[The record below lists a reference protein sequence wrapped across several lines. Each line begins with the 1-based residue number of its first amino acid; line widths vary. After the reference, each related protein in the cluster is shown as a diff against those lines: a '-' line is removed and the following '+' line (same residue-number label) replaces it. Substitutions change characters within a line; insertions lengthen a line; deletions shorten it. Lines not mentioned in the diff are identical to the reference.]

1 MTNINKLDKY
11 NLWSEKYR
19 PKVIEDL
26 LITKEN
32 LNKVHIWIKGFI
44 KKKDP
49 NISNCLF
56 LYGPPGCGKTSLAYI
71 ILNKYKYDIIELNAS
86 ELRNKKNIKD
96 QFEDILQKKNIL
108 SMFQQTKTENAII
121 MDEIDGLTIGER
133 GTLSEIIKIMF
144 PKKNEMKANPSK
156 FRYKRFNPFICI
168 SNSLDKKINEIKRK
182 SVFIEVK
189 NPNQL
194 QMEKIAKHILT
205 KEKKKYDNQII
216 KDIVHKSQ
224 YDIRRML
231 TLLEYLF
238 NYKEF
243 IFSYKKIKSLLDEI
257 DNKNKDE
264 TTYSLISEFSNNYNF
279 DKITEQFFNKNLSS
293 MIIYENFINLINNKH
308 KSESESKKLNEIIDI
323 YKHFSESDNIEYT
336 IHMNQNWDLYT
347 YYCLYTCIIP
357 LFKISQLK
365 QCSFKKNTSLNFST
379 LLNKTSLEYLNL
391 KFINNVLLFFNY
403 SNSIDIFDLAKLFK
417 NNDYSNVFN
426 IDPSELKK
434 LCKFLE

>member
-1 MTNINKLDKY
+1 MTNLDKY

-19 PKVIEDL
+19 PKIIEDL
-26 LITKEN
+26 LITNEN
-32 LNKVHIWIKGFI
+32 LSKVHIWIKGFI

-108 SMFQQTKTENAII
+108 SMFQQTKKENAII
-121 MDEIDGLTIGER
+121 MDEIDGLTTGER
-133 GTLSEIIKIMF
+133 GTLNELIKIMF
-144 PKKNEMKANPSK
+144 PKKNEIKANPSK
-156 FRYKRFNPFICI
+156 FRYKKFNPFICI

-189 NPNQL
+189 NPSNL
-194 QMEKIAKHILT
+194 QMEKIAKNILN
-205 KEKKKYDNQII
+205 KEKKKYDTQII
-216 KDIVHKSQ
+216 KDVVSKSQ
-224 YDIRRML
+224 SDIRRML

-238 NYKEF
+238 NYKDF
-243 IFSYKKIKSLLDEI
+243 NFSYKKLKNLLDKL
-257 DNKNKDE
+257 DNKIKDE
-264 TTYSLISEFSNNYNF
+264 TTYNLIPQFSVNYDF
-279 DKITEQFFNKNLSS
+279 DKIMEYFFNKNLSS
-293 MIIYENFINLINNKH
+293 MIVYENFINLINNKH
-308 KSESESKKLNEIIDI
+308 KSESDDKKFSEILEI
-323 YKHFSESDNIEYT
+323 YKHFSDSDNIEYT

-357 LFKISQLK
+357 LFKISELK

-391 KFINNVLLFFNY
+391 KFINNILLFFNY
-403 SNSIDIFDLAKLFK
+403 STSLNVFDLANFLKTEENYK
-417 NNDYSNVFN
+417 QFN
-426 IDPSELKK
+426 IDDTELKK